1 MALTLVTAP
10 PGSGKTLWMVWR
22 ILQLVNEGRLIY
34 TNIDGLNVDGVLP
47 IPDWTDDWRD
57 LPNDSV
63 VVYDEAQEHP
73 AFDKY
78 ATITDKTKKAYYHDI
93 AHSLAIHRHF
103 GFDIF
108 LLTQSP
114 NLIAGHVLGF
124 VNKHIHL
131 RRNFGFERATVY
143 HFIEAQTNTRNPR
156 KNGQLE
162 NTTTFSYP
170 KSLYN
175 VYKSA
180 TTHTH
185 KAYFP
190 LKYVFI
196 ILFPI
201 AALLFTILKGT
212 DVFQNN
218 EMAKGAAQAAGVEV
232 SSSAPTATKPAT
244 TSTDPAPTGDN
255 PTASTTDQPTKTDTQ
270 AANLAHELQR
280 VAHVIEFGSECYA
293 KNSYGELLDI
303 PPDQCRLYSSRPS
316 LLSGSRIQQ
325 VDAQVGRSDSVR
337 SPDAQFTV
345 NQL

>member
-22 ILQLVNEGRLIY
+22 ILQLVNEARLVY
-34 TNIDGLNVDGVLP
+34 TNIDGLDIAGVLP

-78 ATITDKTKKAYYHDI
+78 STVDKSKKQYYHDI

-143 HFIEAQTNTRNPR
+143 HFIEAQTNTKNPK

-162 NTTTFSYP
+162 NTTTFTYP
-170 KSLYN
+170 KKLYSM
-175 VYKSA
+175 YKSA

-185 KAYFP
+185 KSYFP
-190 LKYVFI
+190 KKYILVL
-196 ILFPI
+196 LFPLV
-201 AALLFTILKGT
+201 AVGFT
-212 DVFQNN
+212 VFKADESLQHD
-218 EMAKGAAQAAGVEV
+218 AKISTPTL
-232 SSSAPTATKPAT
+232 SSSQTSAPASTTTKPL
-244 TSTDPAPTGDN
+244 DQVPTGDN
-255 PTASTTDQPTKTDTQ
+255 LQKPVSDKD
-270 AANLAHELQR
+270 AAMTHELQR
-280 VAHVIEFGSECYA
+280 VAYVVEFGSECYA
-293 KNSYGELLDI
+293 KNSFGELLDI
-303 PPDQCRLYSSRPS
+303 PLDQCRLYSARPS
-316 LLSGSRIQQ
+316 LLSGSRVRVEQTNYRQNQQ
-325 VDAQVGRSDSVR
+325 YQGSSSV
-337 SPDAQFTV
+337 SSSNADFTPKI
-345 NQL
+345 

>member
-22 ILQLVNEGRLIY
+22 ILQLRNEGRLIY
-34 TNIDGLNVDGVLP
+34 TNIDGLTVDGVLP

-78 ATITDKTKKAYYHDI
+78 ATIADKNKKAYYHDI

-143 HFIEAQTNTRNPR
+143 HFIEAQTNTRNPK

-162 NTTTFSYP
+162 NTTSFSYP
-170 KSLYN
+170 KYLYKL
-175 VYKSA
+175 YKSA

-185 KAYFP
+185 KSYFP
-190 LKYVFI
+190 KKYIFI
-196 ILFPI
+196 LLFPI
-201 AALLFTILKGT
+201 FALLFTVFKGGEIIKT
-212 DVFQNN
+212 N
-218 EMAKGAAQAAGVEV
+218 EMAAAVVGAEV
-232 SSSAPTATKPAT
+232 SSSPTTAT
-244 TSTDPAPTGDN
+244 TSTVPAATGDN
-255 PTASTTDQPTKTDTQ
+255 PTEPTDQPAKDTE

-280 VAHVIEFGSECYA
+280 VAHVIEFGNECYA

-303 PPDQCRLYSSRPS
+303 PLDKCRLYSSRPS
-316 LLSGSRIQQ
+316 LLSGSRIPQQ
-325 VDAQVGRSDSVR
+325 VQEWRSDGVHSID
-337 SPDAQFTV
+337 SKSIST
-345 NQL
+345 L

>member
-22 ILQLVNEGRLIY
+22 ILQLVNERRLVY
-34 TNIDGLNVDGVLP
+34 TNIDGLEIAGVLP

-78 ATITDKTKKAYYHDI
+78 ATVTDKTKKAYYHDI

-143 HFIEAQTNTRNPR
+143 HFIEAQTNTKNPK

-162 NTTTFSYP
+162 NTTTFTYP
-170 KSLYN
+170 KKLYSM
-175 VYKSA
+175 YKSA

-185 KAYFP
+185 KSYFP
-190 LKYVFI
+190 KKYILVL
-196 ILFPI
+196 LFPLV
-201 AALLFTILKGT
+201 ALGFTFWKADESLKHDAEIST
-212 DVFQNN
+212 PT
-218 EMAKGAAQAAGVEV
+218 A
-232 SSSAPTATKPAT
+232 SSSQPSAPVSTSKPL
-244 TSTDPAPTGDN
+244 DQVPTGDN
-255 PTASTTDQPTKTDTQ
+255 PQKPVSDKDSALTY
-270 AANLAHELQR
+270 EIQR
-280 VAHVIEFGSECYA
+280 VAYVVEFGSECYA
-293 KNSYGELLDI
+293 KNSFGEVLDI
-303 PPDQCRLYSSRPS
+303 PAEKCRFYSDHPS
-316 LLSGSRIQQ
+316 MLSGSR
-325 VDAQVGRSDSVR
+325 
-337 SPDAQFTV
+337 V
-345 NQL
+345 NQREYTQTQQPQGFASPSTTISPISTESTKNDLNQVKL

>member
-22 ILQLVNEGRLIY
+22 ILQLVNERRLVY
-34 TNIDGLNVDGVLP
+34 TNIDGLEIAGVLP

-78 ATITDKTKKAYYHDI
+78 ATVDKSKKQYYHDI

-103 GFDIF
+103 GFDIY

-143 HFIEAQTNTRNPR
+143 HFIEAQTNTKNPK

-162 NTTTFSYP
+162 NTTTFTYP
-170 KSLYN
+170 KKLYSM
-175 VYKSA
+175 YKSA

-185 KAYFP
+185 KSYFP
-190 LKYVFI
+190 KKYILVL
-196 ILFPI
+196 LFPI
-201 AALLFTILKGT
+201 VALGFTLWKADESLKHDAEIST
-212 DVFQNN
+212 PTL
-218 EMAKGAAQAAGVEV
+218 
-232 SSSAPTATKPAT
+232 SSSQPSAPVSTPKPV
-244 TSTDPAPTGDN
+244 DQVPTGENLQKPVSDQD
-255 PTASTTDQPTKTDTQ
+255 TAIT
-270 AANLAHELQR
+270 HEIQR
-280 VAHVIEFGSECYA
+280 VAYVVEFGSECYA
-293 KNSYGELLDI
+293 KNSFGELLDI
-303 PPDQCRLYSSRPS
+303 PLDKCRLYSARPS
-316 LLSGSRIQQ
+316 LLSGSRVRVEQTNYPQNQQ
-325 VDAQVGRSDSVR
+325 YQGSSSV
-337 SPDAQFTV
+337 SSSTADFTPKI
-345 NQL
+345 